1 MTIKEELAL
10 VCKTKESVVKLSSE
24 NLKKY
29 KADFYSQPFKSW
41 QLDLLWEYIWGDI
54 SLKEIKKIFKIGEQ
68 QMKNY
73 KVKTKV
79 KNNFNDTKTNI
90 TYEKDDDIILDRA
103 RYEELLSKGFVEEG
117 NIIEEKP
124 KVSYK
129 KEEE

>member
-1 MTIKEELAL
+1 MKE
-10 VCKTKESVVKLSSE
+10 
-24 NLKKY
+24 
-29 KADFYSQPFKSW
+29 
-41 QLDLLWEYIWGDI
+41 DI
-54 SLKEIKKIFKIGEQ
+54 FIR
-68 QMKNY
+68 NY

>member
-1 MTIKEELAL
+1 
-10 VCKTKESVVKLSSE
+10 
-24 NLKKY
+24 
-29 KADFYSQPFKSW
+29 
-41 QLDLLWEYIWGDI
+41 
-54 SLKEIKKIFKIGEQ
+54 
-68 QMKNY
+68 MKNY

-90 TYEKDDDIILDRA
+90 TYEKGEDIILDRA

>member
-1 MTIKEELAL
+1 
-10 VCKTKESVVKLSSE
+10 
-24 NLKKY
+24 
-29 KADFYSQPFKSW
+29 
-41 QLDLLWEYIWGDI
+41 
-54 SLKEIKKIFKIGEQ
+54 
-68 QMKNY
+68 MKNY

>member
-29 KADFYSQPFKSW
+29 KTDFYSQPFKKW

-54 SLKEIKKIFKIGEQ
+54 SLKEIKKIFRIGEQ

-90 TYEKDDDIILDRA
+90 TYEKDEDIILDRA

-117 NIIEEKP
+117 KILEDKP
-124 KVSYK
+124 LFK
-129 KEEE
+129 KED